1 MGCFFNAKEG
11 AEMADEE
18 KIITPD
24 GEKDKDLDVDDGTK
38 DKNTYDKE
46 YVDSLK
52 TEAKNRRLQLRGV
65 EAELKKL
72 KDEKL
77 SDSEKKDARIKDLEK
92 DADDAK
98 TSKKESDLNSMI
110 VGIASTKGFADID
123 TVMLIAKKELAS
135 EEDINTKLV
144 EKVIEK
150 IVKEKPFLLVSSI
163 TPTPSP
169 GNTEKTKLEGEKS
182 PDQLMGDFLHS

>member
-1 MGCFFNAKEG
+1 MAEDIKKDDIKSEEDSSKES
-11 AEMADEE
+11 EE
-18 KIITPD
+18 KAPKVD
-24 GEKDKDLDVDDGTK
+24 EGEYKKVLSESIVR
-38 DKNTYDKE
+38 KNK
-46 YVDSLK
+46 
-52 TEAKNRRLQLRGV
+52 LRDA

-77 SDSEKKDARIKDLEK
+77 SDSEKKDARIKELEK
-92 DADDAK
+92 ETDDAK

-135 EEDINTKLV
+135 KEDINTALV

-150 IVKEKPFLLVSSI
+150 IVKEKPFLLVSGN

-169 GNTEKTKLEGEKS
+169 GNTEKAKLEGEKS
-182 PDQLMGDFLHS
+182 PNQLMGDFLRS